1 MSKLYNKIKT
11 YYDTGLWSTTRVYN
25 MVEKNIITLDEYK
38 LIVNKE

>member
-11 YYDTGLWSTTRVYN
+11 YYDTGLWSVARVYN